1 MNDYQKIFVE
11 KINDAAKNSSTATV
25 FNEFLTAATA
35 ALNRDEKTFKTV
47 ENQELHS
54 DLLGTL
60 AAAAD
65 WSISHKVL
73 RDKKLGIDYRFKW
86 LNDEMKPKYRDVLG
100 EIFRELKLYEQ
111 DAGQVFTLQHTA
123 DISGEL
129 AFDETLIRNEIAR
142 QGFVTIME
150 NCCGSGALVLGSLNA
165 LLEMNINPCH
175 FAFVRAADIDE
186 RCIKMTFI
194 QLSLY
199 CIPAV
204 IERRNAV
211 TDEVFGE
218 PLKTP
223 MLIWHQRKNSLLWRN
238 V

>member
-1 MNDYQKIFVE
+1 MNDYQKIFIE
-11 KINDAAKNSSTATV
+11 KINSAAKNSSTATV

-35 ALNRDEKTFKTV
+35 ALSRDEKTFSTV
-47 ENQELHS
+47 ENKKLHS
-54 DLLGTL
+54 ELLGTL
-60 AAAAD
+60 AAAVD

-86 LNDEMKPKYRDVLG
+86 LNDEMKPMYRDVLG

-111 DAGQVFTLQHTA
+111 GAGQVFTPQHSA
-123 DISGEL
+123 DLAGEL
-129 AFDETLIRNEIAR
+129 AFDEKLIRDEIAR
-142 QGFVTIME
+142 QGFVTIIE
-150 NCCGSGALVLGSLNA
+150 NCCGSGALVLGSLNT
-165 LLEMNINPCH
+165 LLEMNINPCR
-175 FAFVRAADIDE
+175 FAFVRASDIDE
-186 RCIKMTFI
+186 RCIKMAFI

-211 TDEVFGE
+211 TAEIFGE

-223 MLIWHQRKNSLLWRN
+223 MLTT